1 MKFFARAS
9 VLASA
14 LSCLPLLVPAARA
27 AGDGESAILV
37 LDASGSMWGQLQGR
51 TKIELARDAVDG
63 MLKQWPADQSLGLI
77 AYGHRRKG
85 DCEDIEVLRPA
96 QGFDAAAIRSQV
108 NALTP
113 KGMTPI
119 SASVRM
125 AAEQLKFTEH
135 KATVILVSDGE
146 ETCNADPCALGT
158 ELEKLG
164 VDFTAHVIGF
174 DLPEGKAREQLQCLA
189 KNTGG
194 EYFEARD
201 AGELTKAISEAVSA
215 STTPEPV
222 LGPAPASVRAEGP
235 AIITQPVEVH
245 WTGPGEKGDYLAF
258 VDPTKESANAW
269 GETMLRIPTQNGS
282 SAEGVSSGVLKLDAP
297 AHPGRYELRYVSDT
311 REPPVL
317 AKTVVE
323 VSDAVSVIEAPD
335 TAEAGG
341 SITVVARGPADPRHW
356 VGFAP
361 AGSDVSTYLK
371 NYYER
376 PTGDVS
382 TLKLN
387 VPAEPGAYEIRY
399 VLNEGERVL
408 GSKPITVVAAKT
420 SVSGPAT
427 VMAGD
432 RVKVSA
438 SGPSSNRHW
447 IGFAPAGSG
456 AGAYVGGAYDRPQG
470 SKSELTINTPLEPGA
485 YEYRYVLDEGE
496 AIAASQAVTVTAA
509 TAEMSIAANVTASTA
524 LNVPFR
530 GPRNTSNWI
539 GFVPRGGDGSEYAGW
554 SYVPAQGDVV
564 ELRAPDDA
572 GSWDLVF
579 VVDSMVIS
587 RTPVQ
592 VSAGVSP

>member
-1 MKFFARAS
+1 MKSFARAS

-14 LSCLPLLVPAARA
+14 LSCLPLFVPTALAANS
-27 AGDGESAILV
+27 GESAILV

-96 QGFDAAAIRSQV
+96 EGFDAAAIRKQV

-189 KNTGG
+189 GNTGG

-215 STTPEPV
+215 STQP
-222 LGPAPASVRAEGP
+222 GPAPASVRAEGP
-235 AIITQPVEVH
+235 AVVAAPVEVH
-245 WTGPGEKGDYLAF
+245 WTGPGEKGDYVAF
-258 VDPTKESANAW
+258 VDPQKESTNAW
-269 GETMLRIPTQNGS
+269 GETMQRLPFPNDGS
-282 SAEGVSSGVLKLDAP
+282 KTGVVKLDAP
-297 AHPGRYELRYVSDT
+297 AHPGNYELRYVSDT
-311 REPPVL
+311 REPSVL
-317 AKTVVE
+317 AKTLVE
-323 VSDAVSVIEAPD
+323 VADTVSVIEAPD
-335 TAEAGG
+335 TAETGG
-341 SITVVARGPADPRHW
+341 SITVVAHGPAERQHW
-356 VGFAP
+356 IGFAP
-361 AGSDVSTYLK
+361 AGSDASTYLK

-376 PTGDVS
+376 PTGPTS
-382 TLKLN
+382 TLQLK
-387 VPAEPGAYEIRY
+387 VPAEAGTYEIRY
-399 VLNEGERVL
+399 VLNDGERVL
-408 GSKPITVVAAKT
+408 GSKPITVVEAKT
-420 SVSGPAT
+420 TVSGPAS

-432 RVKVSA
+432 RVPVSA

-447 IGFAPAGSG
+447 IGFAPAGSD
-456 AGAYVGGAYDRPQG
+456 AGAYVGNAYERPQG
-470 SKSELTINTPLEPGA
+470 PQSNLLINTPLEPGA

-496 AIAASQAVTVTAA
+496 VVAASQPVTVTAA
-509 TAEMSIAANVTASTA
+509 TAEMTIAGTVAPSTS

-530 GPRNTSNWI
+530 GPRNSSNWI
-539 GFVPRGGDGSEYAGW
+539 GFVARGGDGSEYLGW
-554 SYVPAQGDVV
+554 SYVPEQSDAV
-564 ELRAPDDA
+564 ELRTPDTA

-579 VVDSMVIS
+579 VVDSVVIA

-592 VSAGVSP
+592 TVAGAAP